1 MAPLL
6 TACLPTYH
14 DTTGGSSTDTFD
26 ESTGTTLPTSGADA
40 CASHDDIAGGYGFLG
55 VPEDCWEGCSGTS
68 PCVIVDIAS
77 GTVVDVT
84 LECTAPEFPTQIL
97 VSVTMPTPVV
107 LDAAPGA
114 SVELWYQFLPD
125 GDGLAFRISD
135 DSGPLLANA
144 TLDYVGPLETT
155 PNILAEAVAP
165 LTSDMQHPSCEGD
178 PLRAAVTVT
187 QADASITLA
196 PDEFS
201 TLSGTHDWLIVL
213 NDASIDDSSMAQSFW
228 LSLVRLKP

>member
-1 MAPLL
+1 MASLL
-6 TACLPTYH
+6 TACPVY
-14 DTTGGSSTDTFD
+14 DGTTAGSSTDIFD

-40 CASHDDIAGGYGFLG
+40 CELHDNIDGGYGFLG
-55 VPEDCWEGCSGTS
+55 IPEDCWEGCDGTS

-97 VSVTMPTPVV
+97 VSVTMPNPVV
-107 LDAAPGA
+107 LDAVPGA
-114 SVELWYQFLPD
+114 DVELWYQFLPD

-144 TLDYVGPLETT
+144 TLDFVGPLETT
-155 PNILAEAVAP
+155 PNILVDTVAP
-165 LTSDMQHPSCEGD
+165 LTSDLQHPSCEGD
-178 PLRAAVTVT
+178 PLHAAVTVT
-187 QADASITLA
+187 QTDASITLA
-196 PDEFS
+196 PDEFA
-201 TLSGTHDWLIVL
+201 TLSGTHDWLMVL
-213 NDASIDDSSMAQSFW
+213 NEASIDDSSMAQSFW